1 MLRRATMQRAAALP
15 QRLVKGAPVLV
26 LRDEILSDF
35 NTFQFSSVAQSRLT
49 LCDPMNH
56 GTPGLPVHHQ
66 LPEFIQTQVH

>member
-35 NTFQFSSVAQSRLT
+35 KST
-49 LCDPMNH
+49 LYSCP
-56 GTPGLPVHHQ
+56 L
-66 LPEFIQTQVH
+66 FIMWQEELLM